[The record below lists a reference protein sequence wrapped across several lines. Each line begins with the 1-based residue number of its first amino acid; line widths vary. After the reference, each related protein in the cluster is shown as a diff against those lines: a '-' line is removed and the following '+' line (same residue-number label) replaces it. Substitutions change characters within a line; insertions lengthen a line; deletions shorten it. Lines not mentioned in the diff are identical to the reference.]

1 MVSSTDVS
9 NQRIG
14 LIWAA
19 AIFAAA
25 LAYRGLCFADA
36 GAHPLL
42 RFPVVD
48 AALHDGWAQRIAAG
62 DWLGQV
68 DDVAKPPLYAYFL
81 AGIYATFGRH
91 VAVVQWV
98 QLALGAISAVL
109 IAMIGARL
117 LGRVAGRIAGLL
129 AAFYAPM
136 VFFEL
141 QLVTPSL
148 SILLNLAATLALLA
162 TMRES
167 GQSPASQQAEK
178 SGRRSQG
185 ADARS
190 AGQNASVAHGLRQAV
205 AHDGKRCGS
214 LFFVAGLLL
223 GLSAGVRPD
232 VIVPGGL
239 VAAYVLWQQRRAA
252 WRQLA
257 GSVALLAVGAMLVL
271 APIAWRNHAI
281 TGRFILVS
289 SNAGINF
296 YIGNC
301 HAADGISSVPVGL
314 RWERLVARMP
324 QEVLEDPV
332 AASRWWT
339 DAAWQEINDSPAAF
353 LGGLAKKAVAFFNC
367 REFRNNI
374 CYHFFQQFLPLLRH
388 NPLQWAVVFP
398 LAVWGLLRLW
408 CSKTIEQRRAFWI
421 CVLWIA
427 GYWTAAVAY
436 FVCARYRLPATPFL
450 LMAAAWGCLEVTRA
464 FGQRGYKSLPSCGVV
479 VLAAGVL
486 CWPAWFGRA
495 EDGWTLDYVNLGN
508 SLREAGD
515 LRGANDAY
523 QHARQCDP
531 RNPDAYHL
539 LGRMAADREPRAA
552 VEFFRSALEI
562 LPHSPDVL
570 VDLGETEMALRERTA
585 AVQCFKELIEEA
597 TRSNVYPRR
606 RAWVL
611 AHVFLAELNPEASET
626 HWQQAW
632 SIDAQT
638 AAEAAFIRRR
648 QSDRVLQ
655 TFEDAAGK
663 RPWDWYAQANYGMI
677 LMETGRPGD
686 AAEAFRS
693 ASRLSPERPV
703 LRLQLALALFRDG
716 KKAEALQV
724 LNNLEKATSGTFR
737 REIDDLRRR
746 INQGPATRSGRER
759 IARRSEKRRPSSP
772 GVGRKR
778 TDVERPD
785 RDPARQTRGSVDY
798 LSKEEVTDSLS
809 PEREK
814 LFENRNIKVACCN
827 ITKCRSR

>member
-1 MVSSTDVS
+1 MLSSTDAS

-98 QLALGAISAVL
+98 QLAFGAISAVL

-117 LGRVAGRIAGLL
+117 LGRVAGRIVGLL

-148 SILLNLAATLALLA
+148 SIVLNLAATLALLA
-162 TMRES
+162 TMREL
-167 GQSPASQQAEK
+167 GQPRVPEQSEK
-178 SGRRSQG
+178 SGRRAQG
-185 ADARS
+185 ADAS
-190 AGQNASVAHGLRQAV
+190 GAGQNRSVGHCFCQAV
-205 AHDGKRCGS
+205 AHDGKRCGF
-214 LFFVAGLLL
+214 LFLVAGLLL

-232 VIVPGGL
+232 VIVPAGL
-239 VAAYVLWQQRRAA
+239 VAVYVLWQQRRDA

-257 GSVALLAVGAMLVL
+257 GRVALLAVGAMLVL
-271 APIAWRNHAI
+271 APIAWRNYAI
-281 TGRFILVS
+281 TGRCILVS

-301 HAADGISSVPVGL
+301 HGADGISSVPVGL

-339 DAAWQEINDSPAAF
+339 DAAWEEIKGSPGAF
-353 LGGLAKKAVAFFNC
+353 LGGLAKKAAAFFNG

-374 CYHFFQQFLPLLRH
+374 CYHFFQQFLPLLRD
-388 NPLQWAVVFP
+388 NPLQWTVVFP

-408 CSKTIEQRRAFWI
+408 CSKTVEHRRAFWI

-427 GYWTAAVAY
+427 GYWAAAVAY

-450 LMAAAWGCLEVTRA
+450 LLPAAWGCLEIVRA
-464 FGQRGYKSLPSCGVV
+464 VGQRAHKSLLGCGVV
-479 VLAAGVL
+479 VFVAGVL
-486 CWPAWFGRA
+486 CWPAWFGRP

-515 LRGANDAY
+515 LRGAKDAY

-552 VEFFRSALEI
+552 VEHFRSALEI
-562 LPHSPDVL
+562 VPHSPDVL
-570 VDLGETEMALRERTA
+570 VDLGETEMSLKERTA
-585 AVQCFKELIEEA
+585 AARCFEELIEEA
-597 TRSNVYPRR
+597 TRSNVHPRR
-606 RAWVL
+606 RAWAL
-611 AHVFLAELNPEASET
+611 AHVFLAELKPEASES

-632 SIDAQT
+632 SIDPQT
-638 AAEAAFIRRR
+638 AAEAAFIRHR
-648 QSDRVLQ
+648 QSDRVLE
-655 TFEDAAGK
+655 TFQDAASN

-677 LMETGRPGD
+677 LMEMGRPGE
-686 AAEAFRS
+686 AAAAFRR
-693 ASRLSPERPV
+693 ASRLSPERPA
-703 LRLQLALALFRDG
+703 LRLQLALALSRDG
-716 KKAEALQV
+716 KKAEALRV
-724 LNNLEKATSGTFR
+724 LNDLEKATSGTFR
-737 REIDDLRRR
+737 REVDDLRRR
-746 INQGPATRSGRER
+746 ISGNGGG
-759 IARRSEKRRPSSP
+759 RR
-772 GVGRKR
+772 
-778 TDVERPD
+778 
-785 RDPARQTRGSVDY
+785 
-798 LSKEEVTDSLS
+798 
-809 PEREK
+809 
-814 LFENRNIKVACCN
+814 
-827 ITKCRSR
+827 